1 MSVLDLET
9 FKAHVGLSGSEQ
21 DAAAQRI
28 LDAAEAS
35 IANIIDSPLKE
46 GAHTYTAPSGG
57 RVVLPHV
64 NVTAVT
70 SPAGVT
76 VDAATGIAAG
86 SFSAGDVLTYTAGFD
101 ALPADLEL
109 AVLELARHM
118 WASTIRK
125 GGNRAVESS
134 AALGGYLLPAAVE
147 SLLAP
152 HRSLGFA

>member
-1 MSVLDLET
+1 MLDLET

-86 SFSAGDVLTYTAGFD
+86 SFAAGDVLTYTAGF
-101 ALPADLEL
+101 AVLPADLEL
-109 AVLELARHM
+109 AALELARHM

-152 HRSLGFA
+152 YRSLGFA

>member
-28 LDAAEAS
+28 LDAAEA
-35 IANIIDSPLKE
+35 AVARVIDSPLSV
-46 GAHTYTAPSGG
+46 GTYTCTATSAGS
-57 RVVLPHV
+57 VVLPHV
-64 NVTAVT
+64 NVSAVT

>member
-28 LDAAEAS
+28 LDAAEAAV
-35 IANIIDSPLKE
+35 ANIIDSPLKE

-125 GGNRAVESS
+125 GGNRAVESA

>member
-1 MSVLDLET
+1 MSVLGLET

-28 LDAAEAS
+28 LDAAEA
-35 IANIIDSPLKE
+35 AVARVIDSPLRV
-46 GAHTYTAPSGG
+46 GTYTCTATSAGS
-57 RVVLPHV
+57 VVLPHV
-64 NVTAVT
+64 NAAVT

-76 VDAATGIAAG
+76 VNPATSIAKG

-125 GGNRAVESS
+125 GGNRAVESA

>member
-35 IANIIDSPLKE
+35 IANIIDSPLEE

>member
-1 MSVLDLET
+1 MARV
-9 FKAHVGLSGSEQ
+9 
-21 DAAAQRI
+21 
-28 LDAAEAS
+28 
-35 IANIIDSPLKE
+35 IDSPLSV
-46 GAHTYTAPSGG
+46 GTYTCTATSAGS
-57 RVVLPHV
+57 VVLPHV
-64 NVTAVT
+64 NVSAVT

-76 VDAATGIAAG
+76 VNPATSIAKG

>member
-1 MSVLDLET
+1 VSVLDLET